1 MCIDIPAQLRR
12 LLLVIILLPASY
24 PFPGQAAAENDIRI
38 IQLRNRPAQEII
50 PLIRPLLAPGDV
62 IKGMDYRLIVRTSAK
77 NMREIERLLQQLDVA
92 RRNLT
97 ITVKQA
103 VVTADTRTTHALSGE
118 KQIGRNTRITLPE
131 KTTPDDSGLVIGGN
145 RPDSLR
151 YRAKRGTTVTR
162 GNRTQIL
169 RVLDGQ
175 RAYIRVGQSIPHVQ
189 QILALTGHQAIIE
202 QGVVLQN
209 VTTGFDVLPRLRGDR
224 VLLEITPRLSSLEDP
239 AIGLV
244 NFQELTT
251 TVTAKLGE
259 WIDLGQITNAGN
271 TVNRAILDSASAQS
285 NERRTILIKVE

>member
-1 MCIDIPAQLRR
+1 M
-12 LLLVIILLPASY
+12 LVIILLPASY
-24 PFPGQAAAENDIRI
+24 PFPGQAAADNDVRI

-103 VVTADTRTTHALSGE
+103 VVADNTRTTHALSGE
-118 KQIGRNTRITLPE
+118 KRIGRNTRIILPE
-131 KTTPDDSGLVIGGN
+131 KTAPDDSGLVIGGS

-151 YRAKRGTTVTR
+151 YRTKRDATVTR
-162 GNRTQIL
+162 SNRTQVL
-169 RVLDGQ
+169 RVLDGR
-175 RAYIRVGQSIPHVQ
+175 RAYIRVGQSIPHVR
-189 QILALTGHQAIIE
+189 QILTLTGHRAIIE
-202 QGVVLQN
+202 QGMVLQN
-209 VTTGFDVLPRLRGDR
+209 VTTGFDVLPRLRGNR
-224 VLLEITPRLSSLEDP
+224 VLLEITPRLSSLEDSS
-239 AIGLV
+239 IGLV

-251 TVTAKLGE
+251 TVTARLGE
-259 WIDLGQITNAGN
+259 WINLGQIIGADN
-271 TVNRAILDSASAQS
+271 TVSRAILDSASVRS